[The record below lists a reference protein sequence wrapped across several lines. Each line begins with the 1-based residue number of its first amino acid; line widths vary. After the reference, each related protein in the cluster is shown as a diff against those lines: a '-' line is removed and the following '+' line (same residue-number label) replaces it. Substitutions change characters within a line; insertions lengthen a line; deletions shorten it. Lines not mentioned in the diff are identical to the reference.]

1 MVDLGVEWTV
11 VYRFK
16 LFSSSN
22 FFKTSLTFCR
32 TFAVA
37 LLTTFMVLHIKGEN
51 VEMEGGEDEE
61 EEKEEEQFEWKEE
74 ENGKIDENNSNAAD
88 EAENND
94 LIMKEFFPT
103 PTTMEP
109 IPKEPFTLEAL
120 EEPITSVCMVC
131 HQEFPGV
138 VELNLHMSQEGK
150 EEEEDKA
157 ISPRVTR
164 SRTKAKPF

>member
-1 MVDLGVEWTV
+1 MG
-11 VYRFK
+11 
-16 LFSSSN
+16 
-22 FFKTSLTFCR
+22 
-32 TFAVA
+32 
-37 LLTTFMVLHIKGEN
+37 
-51 VEMEGGEDEE
+51 
-61 EEKEEEQFEWKEE
+61 KEE
-74 ENGKIDENNSNAAD
+74 ENGKIDENNCNAAD

-131 HQEFPGV
+131 QQEFPGV
-138 VELNLHMSQEGK
+138 VELNLHMSQEHE

>member
-11 VYRFK
+11 VY
-16 LFSSSN
+16 
-22 FFKTSLTFCR
+22 R

-88 EAENND
+88 EAENSD

-103 PTTMEP
+103 TMDP
-109 IPKEPFTLEAL
+109 SPRSPSPWRPWRSPSPPSAWCSTPL
-120 EEPITSVCMVC
+120 VY
-131 HQEFPGV
+131 HQEFPGGTQPP
-138 VELNLHMSQEGK
+138 HDS
-150 EEEEDKA
+150 
-157 ISPRVTR
+157 
-164 SRTKAKPF
+164 SRGGRGGGQGHFTKSDQV